1 MSVNEMVD
9 RLRAWSHDERLGDG
23 MLARNS
29 ADMLVKLRA
38 RAEAAERRLDVYNS
52 GGFKDADALAERF
65 ISLTAERDELRE
77 ENERLRAQVEGLT
90 NKCALLAAS
99 WKKAEDRVAELDGTV
114 KAMVEWLEAD
124 EPSVFR
130 RGLWDAIRAAQPKTS
145 R

>member
-1 MSVNEMVD
+1 MAQGRCVEEGMSDTPRTDAIWSKPGRED
-9 RLRAWSHDERLGDG
+9 RTAEFSD
-23 MLARNS
+23 LARQ
-29 ADMLVKLRA
+29 L
-38 RAEAAERRLDVYNS
+38 ER
-52 GGFKDADALAERF
+52 
-65 ISLTAERDELRE
+65 EL
-77 ENERLRAQVEGLT
+77 
-90 NKCALLAAS
+90 ALLAAS